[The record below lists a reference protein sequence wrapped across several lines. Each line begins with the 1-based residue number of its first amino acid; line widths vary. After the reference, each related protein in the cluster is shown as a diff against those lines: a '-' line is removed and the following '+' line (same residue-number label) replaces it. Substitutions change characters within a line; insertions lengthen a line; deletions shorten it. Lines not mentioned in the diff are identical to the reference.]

1 LALIAR
7 LPREQAEVVTLRY
20 IADLDVA
27 ATAAT
32 LGKEPG
38 AVRVL
43 AHRGLRRLEKLLN
56 DRIRSQQR

>member
-1 LALIAR
+1 MVT
-7 LPREQAEVVTLRY
+7 ECEAEVIALRY

-27 ATAAT
+27 ATAEV

-43 AHRGLRRLEKLLN
+43 AHRGLKRLQQLVNKRE
-56 DRIRSQQR
+56 RSEQV